1 MHASTGKP
9 DPLPNIDETGSLRQH
24 FKCRGT
30 EWLTASVGIG
40 VFTRRSLCHSAES
53 LPLGDHK
60 PIMSQA

>member
-40 VFTRRSLCHSAES
+40 VFTRKNLMPFRRIFAPRRS
-53 LPLGDHK
+53 
-60 PIMSQA
+60 